1 VSTTKLEEVK
11 RRARLAQKAVKRLAE
26 ALEMTDEQ
34 AEKATAKRRKA
45 SAWAKAYFQR
55 GHAPRVE
62 KVEKKVA
69 A

>member
-1 VSTTKLEEVK
+1 MDEIK
-11 RRARLAQKAVKRLAE
+11 RRARIARNAVKRLAE
-26 ALEMTDEQ
+26 AVEMSDEE

-55 GHAPRVE
+55 GHKPRVE
-62 KVEKKVA
+62 KVEKKEA